1 MLPED
6 GFSYGGLNNRY
17 SKRKRRL
24 VRLID
29 PFAAQPVEFATTLR
43 ADNWLLRNFCPGARQ
58 CEVEPKFLKLFKLG
72 ATVAPFC
79 DLLTTFRDKVRI
91 ADLVVD
97 VMTPQLLQ
105 TWEQL
110 QTTCHF
116 FGVTPHLRMR
126 ALVRENVTLL
136 ANLDTMRQH
145 LVTHGLDFTYQRL
158 VRDQLAMDPARSPTE
173 LYQALAKKASK
184 DLIDSALFALYRE
197 GILFINI
204 AEVPYGPHS
213 EIRRI

>member
-1 MLPED
+1 MLPES
-6 GFSYGGLNNRY
+6 GFSYGGLNHRY

-29 PFAAQPVEFATTLR
+29 PFTAKPVEFATTLR
-43 ADNWLLRNFCPGARQ
+43 ADNWLLRNFCPGAWR
-58 CEVEPKFLKLFKLG
+58 CEVEPKFLELFKNG
-72 ATVAPFC
+72 AMVSPFC
-79 DLLTTFRDKVRI
+79 DLLTTFRDQVQI

-105 TWEQL
+105 TWDQL

-126 ALVRENVTLL
+126 ALIRENLTLL

-145 LVTHGLDFTYQRL
+145 LVMYGPDPWYQRL
-158 VRDQLAMDPARSPTE
+158 VRDQLARDPACSPAE
-173 LYQALAKKASK
+173 LYKALAKKGSK
-184 DLIDSALFALYRE
+184 NSIDSALFALYRE
-197 GILFINI
+197 EILFINL
-204 AEVPYGPHS
+204 AEMTYGPHS
-213 EIRRI
+213 EIRCV